1 MSSPGFGKGAGA
13 AASPAP
19 ETSNDN
25 VRLVRVWDPVVR
37 LFHWSLVFAFL
48 LAWVS
53 GEDLQALHQTAGYTI
68 AGLLA
73 LRIIWGFAGTRHARF
88 SDFVYKP
95 STVLRYVRNS
105 ARLRPDR
112 YVGHN
117 PAGGWMVVA
126 MLLVLALLC
135 ASGTAMTVGPYQQF
149 EWLEE
154 AHEALANLSLLLVG
168 LHLTGVMASSWMHR
182 ENLVRAMVTGRKRR
196 A

>member
-1 MSSPGFGKGAGA
+1 MSFPNLGNGAGA

-19 ETSNDN
+19 GTSSGL
-25 VRLVRVWDPVVR
+25 RHQRVWDPLVR
-37 LFHWSLVFAFL
+37 LFHWSLVAAYI

-53 GEDLQALHQTAGYTI
+53 GEDLQTLHQTAGYTI

-73 LRIIWGFAGTRHARF
+73 LRILWGFAGTRHARF

-95 STVLRYVRNS
+95 SAVLRYVRDS

-135 ASGTAMTVGPYQQF
+135 VSGTAMTIGPYQQF

-168 LHLTGVMASSWMHR
+168 LHLTGVVASSWMHR